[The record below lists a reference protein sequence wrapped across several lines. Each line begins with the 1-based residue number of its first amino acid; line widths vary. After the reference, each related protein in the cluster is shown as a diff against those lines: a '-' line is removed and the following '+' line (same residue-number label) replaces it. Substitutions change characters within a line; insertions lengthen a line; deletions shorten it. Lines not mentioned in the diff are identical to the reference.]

1 MSVSEAEI
9 DPLERTSAR
18 PKRRPRS
25 AVTSGRKL
33 FVEGDSNSAWSR
45 RYYDLCSHH
54 INDISRGLGRN
65 VLSEAQL
72 SLIRRAAAIEC
83 EIERLDALLSLGEAV
98 NLNEYGRATSHL
110 RRLFE
115 VLKEFGFAALGRKLI
130 RCWPK
135 KSAVRI
141 GRPGPGE
148 NARHCIPRI
157 RSYQAALRST
167 SATLSTR

>member
-1 MSVSEAEI
+1 MSVSEVGI
-9 DPLERTSAR
+9 NPLDRGSAR
-18 PKRRPRS
+18 TKRRPRS

-33 FVEGDSNSAWSR
+33 FVEGNPNSAWSR

-54 INDISRGLGRN
+54 ISDISRGLGRN

-83 EIERLDALLSLGEAV
+83 ELERLDALLSLGEAV

-115 VLKEFGFAALGRKLI
+115 VLGVERK
-130 RCWPK
+130 
-135 KSAVRI
+135 
-141 GRPGPGE
+141 
-148 NARHCIPRI
+148 PRDV
-157 RSYQAALRST
+157 T
-167 SATLSTR
+167 PTLSEYLASLPKEPAPEPTQEVVS

>member
-9 DPLERTSAR
+9 DSLERASAR

-33 FVEGDSNSAWSR
+33 FVEGDPNSAWSR

-54 INDISRGLGRN
+54 IADISRGLGRN

-83 EIERLDALLSLGEAV
+83 ELERLDALLSLGEAV

-115 VLKEFGFAALGRKLI
+115 VLGVERKPRDLN
-130 RCWPK
+130 PK
-135 KSAVRI
+135 LDDLLLEHQQRAGVVDEVVD
-141 GRPGPGE
+141 G
-148 NARHCIPRI
+148 
-157 RSYQAALRST
+157 
-167 SATLSTR
+167 

>member
-9 DPLERTSAR
+9 DPLEPGSAR

-25 AVTSGRKL
+25 AITSGRQL
-33 FVEGDSNSAWSR
+33 FVGGDPNSAWSR

-72 SLIRRAAAIEC
+72 SLIRRAASIEC
-83 EIERLDALLSLGEAV
+83 ELERLDALLSLGEAA

-115 VLKEFGFAALGRKLI
+115 VLGVERKPRDLN
-130 RCWPK
+130 PK
-135 KSAVRI
+135 LDDLLLEHQQRAGVVDEVVD
-141 GRPGPGE
+141 G
-148 NARHCIPRI
+148 
-157 RSYQAALRST
+157 
-167 SATLSTR
+167 